1 MTPTDVRTTASRKGK
16 MMSTESTKKHLSFW
30 IDTTPHTN
38 YPVMSGDVSV
48 DVAVVGGG
56 ITGLT
61 AAVLLKRLG
70 KTVAVIEARRIAEGV
85 TGHTT
90 AKLTS
95 QHQLVY
101 NTLIEVHGEE
111 KARLYAEANEA
122 AIDRVESFVQE
133 KNIDCDFRR
142 LPAYVYTESADMVPQ
157 LQAEVEATRRV
168 GLPASFVEEAPLPFP
183 VEGAVRFEE
192 QAQFHV
198 RKYLLPLAE
207 EIPGEGSH
215 LFENTRALD
224 VEEGVQ
230 CRVET
235 DRGRVIAKDVVV
247 ATHVPF
253 TFKGEFWAKA
263 TPQREY
269 GVAARIGETVASEGI
284 SINAGSP
291 SRSVRT
297 ASRNGETVLIV
308 VGEAHKTGEE
318 PDTEQ
323 RYRNLEEWARE
334 RFGVTDFTN
343 RWSAQDYYSM
353 DGLPFVGRIG
363 AGSEHI
369 YVATAFAA
377 WGMTNGTAAA
387 MLLADLIDGRE
398 NRWARLYD
406 STRTSPLASKSLYK
420 EGAKQAMHFVKDRF
434 KGVTEDVG
442 DVAPGVGR
450 IVGRPGDQ
458 TAVYRDPKGEMH
470 AVSARC
476 THLGCIVSW
485 NSAET
490 SWDCPCHGSRFSVD
504 GEVLQGPAV
513 RDLEKKEPSS

>member
-1 MTPTDVRTTASRKGK
+1 LALNEPS
-16 MMSTESTKKHLSFW
+16 EKHLSFW
-30 IDTTPHTN
+30 IDTTPQTN
-38 YPVMSGDVSV
+38 YPAMPGDTSV
-48 DVAVVGGG
+48 DVAVIGGG

-90 AKLTS
+90 AKVTS
-95 QHQLVY
+95 QHKLLY
-101 NTLIEVHGEE
+101 DTLIKRHGEQ

-122 AIDRVESFVQE
+122 AIDRIESFVNEQ
-133 KNIDCDFRR
+133 NIECDFRR
-142 LPAYVYTESADMVPQ
+142 LPAYVYTESVEMVPQ
-157 LQAEVEATRRV
+157 LQAEVAAARRM
-168 GLPASFVEEAPLPFP
+168 GLPATFVRDAPLPFP

-192 QAQFHV
+192 QTQFHI

-224 VEEGVQ
+224 VKEGVQ
-230 CRVET
+230 CTVET
-235 DRGRVIAKDVVV
+235 NRGAMIAKDVII
-247 ATHVPF
+247 ATHIPF
-253 TFKGEFWAKA
+253 IFKGEFWAKSY
-263 TPQREY
+263 PQREY
-269 GVAARIGETVASEGI
+269 GIAARIEQTVGSEGI
-284 SINAGSP
+284 SISAESP
-291 SRSVRT
+291 TRSVRT
-297 ASRNGETVLIV
+297 ASRSGETVLIV

-323 RYRNLEEWARE
+323 RYRNLQEWARE
-334 RFGVTDFTN
+334 RFGVTQFEN
-343 RWSAQDYYSM
+343 RWSAQDYYSF
-353 DGLPFVGRIG
+353 DGLPYVGRIG
-363 AGSEHI
+363 AGSEHV

-387 MLLADLIDGRE
+387 MLLSALITGQE
-398 NRWARLYD
+398 NSWAGLYD
-406 STRTSPLASKSLYK
+406 PTRTSPLASKSLYK
-420 EGAKQAMHFVKDRF
+420 EGAKQAVHLVKDRF

-442 DVAPGVGR
+442 DLAPGEGR
-450 IVGRPGDQ
+450 VVGRPGEQ
-458 TAVYRDPKGEMH
+458 TAVYRNPQGEVH

-485 NSAET
+485 NPAEM

-504 GEVLQGPAV
+504 GEVIQGPAV
-513 RDLEKKEPSS
+513 RNLEKNNRYS